1 MFDAVNPSIDR
12 LLDRCQ
18 AVRMRRDRQAG
29 IMGQLNQQVHL
40 VGTELSSHDIAS
52 GCSDAATG
60 HHLDDVN
67 PALDALPHGC

>member
-1 MFDAVNPSIDR
+1 
-12 LLDRCQ
+12 
-18 AVRMRRDRQAG
+18 MRRDWQAG